1 MNSEINKDSEIIA
14 LAQLT
19 KALLQR
25 KSKLVYDINNIRI
38 KQSYVKLNHNWRA
51 VVDLVKKLL
60 IVKKIYSLTK
70 RQLAATKDKAHD
82 HIAHDHILSGILIGY
97 KNILEIFDV
106 FSNDLQNYER
116 NKQEF
121 KNLQSTFESKTNLLT
136 LLQLKHN
143 QHQQDILC
151 LQSQQTI
158 INFNK
163 IQIQTLKSQISD
175 LNEKIKAKSLISL
188 SLSTNNFT
196 HSKTAN
202 ILSSL
207 SPKQLLL
214 RSKLLLKQDLTKI
227 YENALKEH
235 EKYSHFLTLEKRKLQ
250 KLTTKDEK
258 TMTKIKLNFSNNAE
272 SCDSYLNGLS
282 LDTDSSLNLNSNKL
296 THARNFSA
304 ANGLK
309 IDLFDEVVDT
319 QEMVS
324 LNESVRNKSQKLRGR
339 LESLSRNLK
348 FLF

>member
-1 MNSEINKDSEIIA
+1 MNSEINSDSEIIA

-19 KALLQR
+19 KAHLQR

-38 KQSYVKLNHNWRA
+38 KQSYVKLNQNWRA
-51 VVDLVKKLL
+51 FVDLVKKLL
-60 IVKKIYSLTK
+60 IMKKNYSLTK
-70 RQLAATKDKAHD
+70 RQLAATKDKAND
-82 HIAHDHILSGILIGY
+82 HIAHDHILNGILIGY
-97 KNILEIFDV
+97 KNIFEIFDI
-106 FSNDLQNYER
+106 FSTDLQNYDRLKDQVKTLESS
-116 NKQEF
+116 F
-121 KNLQSTFESKTNLLT
+121 QSKSNLLT
-136 LLQLKHN
+136 LLQLKSS
-143 QHQQDILC
+143 QHQQDLLC
-151 LQSQQTI
+151 LQSQKTI
-158 INFNK
+158 ITFNK
-163 IQIQTLKSQISD
+163 TQIQALKSQISD

-207 SPKQLLL
+207 SPKHLLL
-214 RSKLLLKQDLTKI
+214 RSKLLLKQDLTKV
-227 YENALKEH
+227 YENALIEH

-258 TMTKIKLNFSNNAE
+258 TMTKIKLNFSTNGE

-282 LDTDSSLNLNSNKL
+282 LDTDSSLNFNSNKL
-296 THARNFSA
+296 THARNFSV

-309 IDLFDEVVDT
+309 IDLFDEVVNT

-324 LNESVRNKSQKLRGR
+324 LNESVRNKSQKLRER
-339 LESLSRNLK
+339 LESLTRNIK